1 MYINKFNALSIRS
14 NFQQFLTIIPLPHSL
29 NTVPVKSPGMTATQ
43 GRRRIENIKRKYCET
58 TPTLSIER
66 ASLYTESWEKT
77 EGAGLS
83 PSIRVSLAMKHV
95 YEHMTHYI
103 DSDDRIAGSWCEH
116 FLGMPLDIERGVFN
130 KVLETEL
137 DARSML
143 RFRITSTL
151 ESLKYLV
158 RGGHLKEFIK
168 NQRILRSAGPLPLSM
183 GLKTMSRRKINPF
196 KIDPQDKR
204 HLKKTL
210 LPYWKDRAVA
220 SKIEKALEQSDVVS
234 KSMHNFLKGIPGNS
248 SRQVQMISTCA
259 TIASIQGHV
268 ILDFNKV
275 PEVGLA
281 RLRQEAVEQIEK
293 HKAHLSQKEF
303 DTLTSFA
310 IALDGVMTFASRM
323 AEKIHEELTQTK
335 DTARQ
340 KQLAKMYETCRKV
353 PLAPAETFEEAVQAI
368 WTVKTAV
375 ELAHPVNLHCFG
387 RLDQLLC
394 PYYLND
400 LKLGRITRGDAIEI
414 LAELMLKTMS
424 QNMRPETGI
433 LSSFYHRFL
442 GSSPITI
449 GGVNPDGT
457 DATNEVSYLFIDAA
471 AVAKSVTNLS
481 VRIHPKTPDEFL
493 LKIARTLRDGNSCI
507 SLYNDGI
514 NITSMTRRGFSLQDA
529 RDYAIMGCVEL
540 TCPGKTGGMSA
551 NALLLSRLL
560 DMTLRNG
567 DSKTLAVTVKNE
579 GPKTGDPGTF
589 ETFDELLSAFAE
601 QARVLIGKIVKAS
614 DLRDQFYEAHL
625 PAPHIS
631 AFMQGTLESKKDV
644 TAGGA
649 TYDLTGISIINSI
662 ANVTDSLYV
671 IKKLV
676 FEQRKYSISQIL
688 EAVDHNFA
696 GYEALHKDILGVSGK
711 WGNANEE
718 ADRLAHQIAKKLFSE
733 TNRHSSHK
741 GGKVVPYVISMT
753 SHTIDGRLSI
763 ASPDGRRAATPY
775 AASCNPYNVDKSG
788 VTSTL
793 RSVASL
799 PFADSSG
806 CAVNIKFHPSAIGE
820 NTETRMKWVSLIRTY
835 FELGGSQLQPTV
847 ASAEMLRAAQINPQ
861 DYKDLIIKVGGY
873 STYFVDLGIEIQNEI
888 IQRTE
893 HA

>member
-1 MYINKFNALSIRS
+1 MPSLS
-14 NFQQFLTIIPLPHSL
+14 T
-29 NTVPVKSPGMTATQ
+29 
-43 GRRRIENIKRKYCET
+43 
-58 TPTLSIER
+58 ER
-66 ASLYTESWEKT
+66 ASLYTEFWKKT
-77 EGAGLS
+77 ESADL
-83 PSIRVSLAMKHV
+83 PLSIRVSLAMKHV
-95 YEHMTHYI
+95 YENMTHYI
-103 DSDDRIAGSWCEH
+103 DEDDRIAGSWCEH
-116 FLGMPLDIERGVFN
+116 FLGMPLDLERGVFN

-143 RFRITSTL
+143 RFRITSTF
-151 ESLKYLV
+151 ESLKYLAK
-158 RGGHLKEFIK
+158 GGHVREFIK

-183 GLKTMSRRKINPF
+183 GLKTMSKREINPF
-196 KIDPQDKR
+196 QIDPQDKK

-210 LPYWKDRAVA
+210 LPYWKNRAVV

-234 KSMHNFLKGIPGNS
+234 KGMHNFIKGIPGNS

-268 ILDFNKV
+268 ILDFDKV
-275 PEVGLA
+275 PKIGLV
-281 RLRQEAVEQIEK
+281 RMRQEVLDQIEK
-293 HKAHLSQKEF
+293 HKAHLSPKEF
-303 DTLTSFA
+303 DTLTSFT
-310 IALDGVMTFASRM
+310 IALDGVMIFATRL
-323 AEKIHEELTQTK
+323 AEEIHNELNQTK
-335 DTARQ
+335 DPARL
-340 KQLAKMYETCRKV
+340 KQLTRMYETCRKV

-387 RLDQLLC
+387 RLDRLLC
-394 PYYLND
+394 PYYLRDIKDGN
-400 LKLGRITRGDAIEI
+400 ITEGDAVEI
-414 LAELMLKTMS
+414 LAELMLKAMS

-449 GGVNPDGT
+449 GGVTPDGA
-457 DATNEVSYLFIDAA
+457 DATNEVSTLFIDAA
-471 AVAKSVTNLS
+471 TLAKSVTNLS
-481 VRIHPKTPDEFL
+481 VRIHSKTPDKFL
-493 LKIARTLRDGNSCI
+493 LKIAKALRDGNSCI
-507 SLYNDGI
+507 SLYNDDI
-514 NITSMTRRGFSLQDA
+514 NITSMTKRDFPLQDA

-567 DSKTLAVTVKNE
+567 NSKTLAVTVRNE
-579 GPKTGDPGTF
+579 GPKTGDPDTF
-589 ETFDELLSAFAE
+589 ETFDELLKAFAE
-601 QARVLIGKIVKAS
+601 QAKVLIKKIVKAS
-614 DLRDQFYEAHL
+614 DLRDRLYEANL

-631 AFMQGTLESKKDV
+631 AFIQGTLESRKDV
-644 TAGGA
+644 TSGGA

-676 FEQRKYSISQIL
+676 FERRKYSIKQIL
-688 EAVDHNFA
+688 EAIDHNFA
-696 GYEALHKDILGVSGK
+696 GYEMLHKDILGISGK

-718 ADRLAHQIAKKLFSE
+718 TDLLGHQIAQELFSE
-733 TNRHSSHK
+733 TNQYTSYK

-799 PFADSSG
+799 PFADTLG
-806 CAVNIKFHPSAIGE
+806 CAINIKFHPSGVGE
-820 NTETRMKWVSLIRTY
+820 NTETQMKWVSLIRTY
-835 FELGGSQLQPTV
+835 FALGGSQLQPTV
-847 ASAEMLRAAQINPQ
+847 ASAEMLKAAQINPQ

-893 HA
+893 HV